1 MNNDL
6 KNHWENIYSN
16 KDENEVSW
24 FQTIPKTSHQLIK
37 KLNLESNYNIID
49 IGSGR
54 SRILKIL
61 IDEGFNN
68 LSYLDISKEAC
79 KKSKI
84 ALGDDKSKVNWNVEN
99 VLNFESKIKYKLW
112 HDRAVFHFFTDK
124 KDIEKYK
131 EVATKN
137 ISDGGYLVLGT
148 FSINGPKKCSGLDVS
163 QYSEQSL
170 NEIFKSDFNLL
181 ESFYIDHQT
190 PFDTTQNFLFCF
202 TRIWNYMDTF

>member
-16 KDENEVSW
+16 KDENEGSW

-37 KLNLESNYNIID
+37 KLNLESNDNIID

-131 EVATKN
+131 EVAIKN

-190 PFDTTQNFLFCF
+190 PFDTTQNFLFCIF
-202 TRIWNYMDTF
+202 KK

>member
-37 KLNLESNYNIID
+37 KLNLESNDNIID

-61 IDEGFNN
+61 IEDGFNN

-99 VLNFESKIKYKLW
+99 VLNFESKIKYKL
-112 HDRAVFHFFTDK
+112 
-124 KDIEKYK
+124 
-131 EVATKN
+131 
-137 ISDGGYLVLGT
+137 
-148 FSINGPKKCSGLDVS
+148 
-163 QYSEQSL
+163 
-170 NEIFKSDFNLL
+170 
-181 ESFYIDHQT
+181 
-190 PFDTTQNFLFCF
+190 
-202 TRIWNYMDTF
+202 

>member
-16 KDENEVSW
+16 KAENEVSW
-24 FQTIPKTSHQLIK
+24 FQTVPKTSHQLIN
-37 KLNLESNYNIID
+37 KLNLESNDNIID

-68 LSYLDISKEAC
+68 ISYLDISKEAC
-79 KKSKI
+79 EKSKI
-84 ALGDDKSKVNWNVEN
+84 ALGDDKSKVTWNVEN
-99 VLNFESKIKYKLW
+99 VLSFKPKMKYKLW
-112 HDRAVFHFFTDK
+112 HDRAVFHFFTNK

-181 ESFYIDHQT
+181 DSFYIDHQT
-190 PFDTTQNFLFCF
+190 PFDTTQNFLFCIF
-202 TRIWNYMDTF
+202 KK

>member
-16 KDENEVSW
+16 KAENEVSW
-24 FQTIPKTSHQLIK
+24 FQTVPKTSHQLIN
-37 KLNLESNYNIID
+37 KLNLESNDNIID

-68 LSYLDISKEAC
+68 ISYLDISKEAC
-79 KKSKI
+79 EKSKI
-84 ALGDDKSKVNWNVEN
+84 ALGDDKSKVTWNVEN
-99 VLNFESKIKYKLW
+99 VLSFKPKMKYKLW
-112 HDRAVFHFFTDK
+112 HDRAVFHFFTNK

-170 NEIFKSDFNLL
+170 YEIFKSDFNLL

-190 PFDTTQNFLFCF
+190 PFDTTQNFLFCIF
-202 TRIWNYMDTF
+202 KK

>member
-37 KLNLESNYNIID
+37 KLNLESNDNIID

-68 LSYLDISKEAC
+68 ISYLDISKEAC

-99 VLNFESKIKYKLW
+99 VLNFKSKIKYNLW

-131 EVATKN
+131 EVAIKN

-190 PFDTTQNFLFCF
+190 PFDTTQNFLFCIF
-202 TRIWNYMDTF
+202 KK

>member
-37 KLNLESNYNIID
+37 KLNLESNDNIID

-99 VLNFESKIKYKLW
+99 VLNFKSKIKYNLW
-112 HDRAVFHFFTDK
+112 HDRAVFHFFTDR

-131 EVATKN
+131 EVAIKN

-190 PFDTTQNFLFCF
+190 PFDTTQNFLFCIF
-202 TRIWNYMDTF
+202 KK

>member
-37 KLNLESNYNIID
+37 KLNLESNDNIID

-68 LSYLDISKEAC
+68 ISYLDISKEAC

-99 VLNFESKIKYKLW
+99 VLNFESEIKYKLW

-131 EVATKN
+131 EVAIKN

-190 PFDTTQNFLFCF
+190 PFDTTQNFLFCIF
-202 TRIWNYMDTF
+202 KK

>member
-37 KLNLESNYNIID
+37 KLNLESNDNIID

-99 VLNFESKIKYKLW
+99 VLNFKSKIKYKLW

-131 EVATKN
+131 EVAIKN
-137 ISDGGYLVLGT
+137 ISDGGYLALGT

-190 PFDTTQNFLFCF
+190 PFDTTQNFLFCIF
-202 TRIWNYMDTF
+202 KK

>member
-37 KLNLESNYNIID
+37 KLNLESNDNIID

-61 IDEGFNN
+61 IDDGFNN

-84 ALGDDKSKVNWNVEN
+84 ALGNDKSKVNWNVEN
-99 VLNFESKIKYKLW
+99 VLNFKSKIKYKLW

-131 EVATKN
+131 EVAIKN
-137 ISDGGYLVLGT
+137 ISAGGYLVLGT

-170 NEIFKSDFNLL
+170 YEIFKNDFNLL
-181 ESFYIDHQT
+181 DSYYIDHQT
-190 PFDTTQNFLFCF
+190 PFDTTQNFLFCIF
-202 TRIWNYMDTF
+202 KK

>member
-24 FQTIPKTSHQLIK
+24 FQTVPKTSHQLIK
-37 KLNLESNYNIID
+37 KLNLKSNDNIID

-99 VLNFESKIKYKLW
+99 ILNFKSKIKYKLW

-131 EVATKN
+131 EVAIKN
-137 ISDGGYLVLGT
+137 ISAGGYLVLGT

-170 NEIFKSDFNLL
+170 YEIFKSDFNLL

-190 PFDTTQNFLFCF
+190 PFDTTQNFLFCIF
-202 TRIWNYMDTF
+202 KK

>member
-24 FQTIPKTSHQLIK
+24 FQTVPKTSHQLIK
-37 KLNLESNYNIID
+37 KLNLESNDNIID

-84 ALGDDKSKVNWNVEN
+84 ALGDDKYKVNWNVEN
-99 VLNFESKIKYKLW
+99 VLNFKSKMKYKLW

-131 EVATKN
+131 EVAIKN

-148 FSINGPKKCSGLDVS
+148 FSIVGPKKCSGLDVS

-190 PFDTTQNFLFCF
+190 PFDTTQNFLFCIF
-202 TRIWNYMDTF
+202 KK

>member
-6 KNHWENIYSN
+6 KNHWENIYTN

-24 FQTIPKTSHQLIK
+24 FQTVPKTSHQLIK
-37 KLNLESNYNIID
+37 KLNLESNDNIID

-99 VLNFESKIKYKLW
+99 VLNFKSKIKYKLW

-131 EVATKN
+131 EVAIKN
-137 ISDGGYLVLGT
+137 ISAGGYLVLGT

-170 NEIFKSDFNLL
+170 YEIFKSDFNLL

-190 PFDTTQNFLFCF
+190 PFDTTQNFLFCIF
-202 TRIWNYMDTF
+202 KK

>member
-37 KLNLESNYNIID
+37 KLNLESNDNIID

-61 IDEGFNN
+61 IAEGFNN
-68 LSYLDISKEAC
+68 ISYLDISKEAC

-99 VLNFESKIKYKLW
+99 VLNFKSKIKYKLW

-131 EVATKN
+131 KVAIKN
-137 ISDGGYLVLGT
+137 ISAGGYLVLGT

-170 NEIFKSDFNLL
+170 YEIFKSDFNLL

-190 PFDTTQNFLFCF
+190 PFDTTQNFLFCIF
-202 TRIWNYMDTF
+202 KK

>member
-37 KLNLESNYNIID
+37 KLNLESNDNIID

-68 LSYLDISKEAC
+68 ISYLDISKEAC

-84 ALGDDKSKVNWNVEN
+84 ALGEDKSKVNWNVEN
-99 VLNFESKIKYKLW
+99 VLNFKSKMKYKLW

-131 EVATKN
+131 EVAIKY

-148 FSINGPKKCSGLDVS
+148 FSVNGPKKCSGLDVS

-190 PFDTTQNFLFCF
+190 PFDTTQNFLFCIF
-202 TRIWNYMDTF
+202 KK

>member
-37 KLNLESNYNIID
+37 KLNLESNDNIID

-99 VLNFESKIKYKLW
+99 VLNFESEIKYKLW

-131 EVATKN
+131 EVAIKN

-190 PFDTTQNFLFCF
+190 PFDTTQNFLFCIF
-202 TRIWNYMDTF
+202 KK

>member
-24 FQTIPKTSHQLIK
+24 FQTVPKTSHQLIK
-37 KLNLESNYNIID
+37 KLNLKSNDNIID

-61 IDEGFNN
+61 IDKGFNK

-99 VLNFESKIKYKLW
+99 ILNFKSKIKYKLW

-131 EVATKN
+131 EVSIKN
-137 ISDGGYLVLGT
+137 ISAGGYLVLGT

-170 NEIFKSDFNLL
+170 YEIFKSDFNLL

-190 PFDTTQNFLFCF
+190 PFDTTQNFLFCIF
-202 TRIWNYMDTF
+202 KK

>member
-24 FQTIPKTSHQLIK
+24 FQTVPKTSHQLIK
-37 KLNLESNYNIID
+37 KLNLESNDNIID

-99 VLNFESKIKYKLW
+99 VLNFKSKIKYNLW
-112 HDRAVFHFFTDK
+112 HDRAVFHFFTDR

-131 EVATKN
+131 EVAIKN

-190 PFDTTQNFLFCF
+190 PFDTTQNFLFCIF
-202 TRIWNYMDTF
+202 KK

>member
-24 FQTIPKTSHQLIK
+24 FQTVPKTSHQLIK
-37 KLNLESNYNIID
+37 KLNLESNDNIID

-99 VLNFESKIKYKLW
+99 VLNFKSKIKYNLW

-131 EVATKN
+131 EVAIKN

-190 PFDTTQNFLFCF
+190 PFDTTQNFLFCIF
-202 TRIWNYMDTF
+202 KK

>member
-37 KLNLESNYNIID
+37 KLNLESNDNIID

-61 IDEGFNN
+61 IDDGFNN

-84 ALGDDKSKVNWNVEN
+84 ALGDDKYKVNWNVEN
-99 VLNFESKIKYKLW
+99 VLNFKSKIKYNLW
-112 HDRAVFHFFTDK
+112 HDRAVFHFFTDR

-131 EVATKN
+131 EVAIKN

-190 PFDTTQNFLFCF
+190 PFDTTQNFLFCIF
-202 TRIWNYMDTF
+202 KK

>member
-37 KLNLESNYNIID
+37 KLNLESNDNIID

-79 KKSKI
+79 NKSKI
-84 ALGDDKSKVNWNVEN
+84 ALGDDKYKVNWNVEN
-99 VLNFESKIKYKLW
+99 VLNFKSKMKYKLW

-124 KDIEKYK
+124 KDIEKYR
-131 EVATKN
+131 EVAIKN
-137 ISDGGYLVLGT
+137 ISAGGYLVLGT
-148 FSINGPKKCSGLDVS
+148 FSLNGPKKCSGLDVS

-170 NEIFKSDFNLL
+170 YEIFKSDFNLL

-190 PFDTTQNFLFCF
+190 PFDTTQNFLFCIF
-202 TRIWNYMDTF
+202 KK

>member
-16 KDENEVSW
+16 KDDNEVSW
-24 FQTIPKTSHQLIK
+24 FQTVPKTSHQLIK
-37 KLNLESNYNIID
+37 KLNLESNDNIID

-131 EVATKN
+131 EVAIKN
-137 ISDGGYLVLGT
+137 ISDGGYLALGT

-190 PFDTTQNFLFCF
+190 PFDTTQNFLFCIF
-202 TRIWNYMDTF
+202 KK

>member
-6 KNHWENIYSN
+6 KNHWESIYSN

-24 FQTIPKTSHQLIK
+24 FQTVPKTSHQLIK
-37 KLNLESNYNIID
+37 KLNLESNDNIID

-131 EVATKN
+131 EVAIKN
-137 ISDGGYLVLGT
+137 ISDGGYLALGT

-190 PFDTTQNFLFCF
+190 PFDTTQNFLFCIF
-202 TRIWNYMDTF
+202 KK

>member
-37 KLNLESNYNIID
+37 KLNLESNDNIID

-99 VLNFESKIKYKLW
+99 VLNFKSKMKYKLW

-124 KDIEKYK
+124 KDIKKYK
-131 EVATKN
+131 EVAIKN

-148 FSINGPKKCSGLDVS
+148 FSVNGPKKCSGLDVS

-181 ESFYIDHQT
+181 ESFYIDHKT
-190 PFDTTQNFLFCF
+190 PFDTTQNFLFCIF
-202 TRIWNYMDTF
+202 KK

>member
-16 KDENEVSW
+16 KAENEVSW
-24 FQTIPKTSHQLIK
+24 FQTVPKTSHQLIN
-37 KLNLESNYNIID
+37 KLNLESNDNIID

-61 IDEGFNN
+61 IAEGFNN
-68 LSYLDISKEAC
+68 ISYLDISKEAC

-131 EVATKN
+131 EVAIKN

-190 PFDTTQNFLFCF
+190 PFDTTQNFLFCIF
-202 TRIWNYMDTF
+202 KK

>member
-37 KLNLESNYNIID
+37 KLNLESNDNIID

-68 LSYLDISKEAC
+68 ISYLDISKEAC

-99 VLNFESKIKYKLW
+99 VLNFESEIKYKLW

-131 EVATKN
+131 EVAIKN

-170 NEIFKSDFNLL
+170 YEIFKSDFNLL

-190 PFDTTQNFLFCF
+190 PFDTTQNFLFCIF
-202 TRIWNYMDTF
+202 KK

>member
-16 KDENEVSW
+16 KHENEVSW

-37 KLNLESNYNIID
+37 KLNLESNDNIID

-131 EVATKN
+131 EVAIKN

-170 NEIFKSDFNLL
+170 YEIFKSDFNLL

-190 PFDTTQNFLFCF
+190 PFDTTQNFLFCIF
-202 TRIWNYMDTF
+202 KK

>member
-16 KDENEVSW
+16 KHENEVSW

-37 KLNLESNYNIID
+37 KLNLESNDNIID

-54 SRILKIL
+54 SKILKIL
-61 IDEGFNN
+61 IEDGFNN

-131 EVATKN
+131 EVAIKN
-137 ISDGGYLVLGT
+137 ISAGGYLVLGT

-170 NEIFKSDFNLL
+170 YEIFKSDFNLL

-190 PFDTTQNFLFCF
+190 PFDTTQNFLFCIF
-202 TRIWNYMDTF
+202 KK

>member
-24 FQTIPKTSHQLIK
+24 FQTVPKTSHQLIK
-37 KLNLESNYNIID
+37 KLNLESNDNIID

-68 LSYLDISKEAC
+68 ISYLDISKEAC

-131 EVATKN
+131 EVAIKN
-137 ISDGGYLVLGT
+137 ISAGGYLVLGT

-190 PFDTTQNFLFCF
+190 PFDTTQNFLFCIF
-202 TRIWNYMDTF
+202 KK

>member
-24 FQTIPKTSHQLIK
+24 FQTVPKTSHQLIK
-37 KLNLESNYNIID
+37 KLNLESNDNIID

-131 EVATKN
+131 EVAIKN
-137 ISDGGYLVLGT
+137 ISDGGYLALGT

-163 QYSEQSL
+163 QYSGQSL

-190 PFDTTQNFLFCF
+190 PFDTTQNFLFCIF
-202 TRIWNYMDTF
+202 KK

>member
-24 FQTIPKTSHQLIK
+24 FQTVPKTSHQLIK
-37 KLNLESNYNIID
+37 KLNLESNDNIID

-61 IDEGFNN
+61 IDDGFNN

-131 EVATKN
+131 EVAIKN

-170 NEIFKSDFNLL
+170 YEIFKSDFNLL

-190 PFDTTQNFLFCF
+190 PFDTTQNFLFCIF
-202 TRIWNYMDTF
+202 KK

>member
-24 FQTIPKTSHQLIK
+24 FQTVPKTSHQLIK
-37 KLNLESNYNIID
+37 KLNLESNDNIID

-131 EVATKN
+131 EVAIKN

-170 NEIFKSDFNLL
+170 NKIFKSDFNLL

-190 PFDTTQNFLFCF
+190 PFDTTQNFLFCIF
-202 TRIWNYMDTF
+202 KK

>member
-6 KNHWENIYSN
+6 KNHWESIYSN

-24 FQTIPKTSHQLIK
+24 FQTVPKTSHQLIK
-37 KLNLESNYNIID
+37 KLNLESNDNIID

-131 EVATKN
+131 EVAIKN
-137 ISDGGYLVLGT
+137 ISAGGYLVLGT

-170 NEIFKSDFNLL
+170 YKIFKSDFNLL

-190 PFDTTQNFLFCF
+190 PFDTTQNFLFCIF
-202 TRIWNYMDTF
+202 KK

>member
-16 KDENEVSW
+16 KHENEVSW

-37 KLNLESNYNIID
+37 KLNLESNDNIID

-84 ALGDDKSKVNWNVEN
+84 ALGNDKSKVNWNVEN
-99 VLNFESKIKYKLW
+99 VLNFKSKIKYKLW

-131 EVATKN
+131 EVAIKN
-137 ISDGGYLVLGT
+137 ISAGGYLVLGT

-170 NEIFKSDFNLL
+170 YEIFKNDFNLL
-181 ESFYIDHQT
+181 DSYYIDHQT
-190 PFDTTQNFLFCF
+190 PFDTTQNFLFCIF
-202 TRIWNYMDTF
+202 KK

>member
-24 FQTIPKTSHQLIK
+24 FQTVPKTSHQLIK
-37 KLNLESNYNIID
+37 KLNLESNDNIID

-131 EVATKN
+131 EVAIKN
-137 ISDGGYLVLGT
+137 ISAGGYLVLGT

-190 PFDTTQNFLFCF
+190 PFDTTQNFLFCIF
-202 TRIWNYMDTF
+202 KK

>member
-24 FQTIPKTSHQLIK
+24 FQTVPKTSHQLIK
-37 KLNLESNYNIID
+37 KLNLESNDNIID

-61 IDEGFNN
+61 IDEEFNN

-99 VLNFESKIKYKLW
+99 VLNFKSKIKYKLW

-131 EVATKN
+131 EVAIKN
-137 ISDGGYLVLGT
+137 ISAGGYLVLGT

-181 ESFYIDHQT
+181 ESFYIDHLT
-190 PFDTTQNFLFCF
+190 PFDTTQNFLFCIF
-202 TRIWNYMDTF
+202 KK

>member
-16 KDENEVSW
+16 KNENEVSW
-24 FQTIPKTSHQLIK
+24 FQSIPKTSHQLIK
-37 KLNLESNYNIID
+37 KLNLESNDNIID

-131 EVATKN
+131 EVAIKN
-137 ISDGGYLVLGT
+137 ISDGGYLALGT

-170 NEIFKSDFNLL
+170 NEIFKSDFDLL
-181 ESFYIDHQT
+181 DSFYIDHQT
-190 PFDTTQNFLFCF
+190 PFDTTQNFLFCIF
-202 TRIWNYMDTF
+202 KK

>member
-37 KLNLESNYNIID
+37 KLNLESNDNIID

-131 EVATKN
+131 EVAIKN

-181 ESFYIDHQT
+181 DSFYIDHQT
-190 PFDTTQNFLFCF
+190 PFDTTQNFLFCIF
-202 TRIWNYMDTF
+202 KK

>member
-37 KLNLESNYNIID
+37 KLNLESNDNIID

-99 VLNFESKIKYKLW
+99 VLNFESEIKYKLW

-131 EVATKN
+131 EVAIKN

-170 NEIFKSDFNLL
+170 YEIFKSDFNLL

-190 PFDTTQNFLFCF
+190 PFDTTQNFLFCIF
-202 TRIWNYMDTF
+202 KK